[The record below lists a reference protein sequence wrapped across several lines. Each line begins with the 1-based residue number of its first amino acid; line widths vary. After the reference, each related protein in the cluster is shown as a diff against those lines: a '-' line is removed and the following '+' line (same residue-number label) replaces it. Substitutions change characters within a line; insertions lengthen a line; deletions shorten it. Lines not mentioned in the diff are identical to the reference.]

1 VRDVRSDHGNIAGSQ
16 DALITVDADREFAL
30 DHRPSLL
37 FDMLVFMDRG
47 RARSDRVA
55 GQRHALA
62 MHRESLPARHRLNRD
77 CLGRGEEGHVMR
89 VTGPLTREGELL
101 FSQPSGTLE
110 ATPGCKRAA
119 PLECEEQTVSLD
131 LEITVGLNAG
141 AAEAVLVMTAPGLRR

>member
-1 VRDVRSDHGNIAGSQ
+1 MRDVRSDHGNIAGSQ

-62 MHRESLPARHRLNRD
+62 MHRESLQP
-77 CLGRGEEGHVMR
+77 G
-89 VTGPLTREGELL
+89 TGSIGIV
-101 FSQPSGTLE
+101 SDGAKK
-110 ATPGCKRAA
+110 AT
-119 PLECEEQTVSLD
+119 S
-131 LEITVGLNAG
+131 
-141 AAEAVLVMTAPGLRR
+141 